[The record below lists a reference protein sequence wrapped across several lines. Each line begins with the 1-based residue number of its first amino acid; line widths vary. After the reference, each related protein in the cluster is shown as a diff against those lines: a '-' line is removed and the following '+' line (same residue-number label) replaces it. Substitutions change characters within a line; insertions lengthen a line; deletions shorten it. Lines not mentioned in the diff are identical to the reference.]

1 MSQVLDATDRATTIA
16 LTDKAGHKMTKGK
29 VVLVGDAAHAVTPW
43 AGQGGNL
50 ALEDAATLASCLY
63 EAKGDVS
70 NALVR

>member
-1 MSQVLDATDRATTIA
+1 
-16 LTDKAGHKMTKGK
+16 MTKGK

-50 ALEDAATLASCLY
+50 ALEDAAVLATFLY
-63 EAKGDVS
+63 DAKGDVS